1 MLRVVFTQLQASLTL
16 CAVVRI
22 PAMITVPT
30 SVAGALAV
38 LEELHQE
45 GGLAEEA
52 SLGRNRNRNLTRTL
66 IVLWQPSLL

>member
-1 MLRVVFTQLQASLTL
+1 
-16 CAVVRI
+16 
-22 PAMITVPT
+22 MITVPT